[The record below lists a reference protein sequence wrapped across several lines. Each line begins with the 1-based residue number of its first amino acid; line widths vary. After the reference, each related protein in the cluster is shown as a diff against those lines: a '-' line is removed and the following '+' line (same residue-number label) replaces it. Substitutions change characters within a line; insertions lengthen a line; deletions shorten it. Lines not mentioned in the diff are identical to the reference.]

1 MAGIP
6 SIDEAVAHGEVG
18 CSGPQQRRVDSDC
31 NRRFEEKRSTE
42 RLSIQKVQR
51 PCDSKCLHDGHDDAE
66 AEQSDL
72 VGQIF
77 QRGKHTPTDRFIERL
92 ETSGKLSFPRA
103 SSDGSTE
110 PVVPR
115 TSREHLATS
124 NRSVDLGGTS
134 VAEYRKQQL
143 VVDDYQVGELLHSE
157 VGISLGDSDQST
169 LVATV
174 ALPFGNHRA
183 CLVSE
188 HRLQRSNL
196 TGRQLPR
203 GGGTGTTALNNPSEV
218 RIK

>member
-1 MAGIP
+1 MMGANERDPKNLQRLVHPAAPDSLPRRELGLDADVLVVEPFREDESVAG
-6 SIDEAVAHGEVG
+6 AVDTELLDVL
-18 CSGPQQRRVDSDC
+18 
-31 NRRFEEKRSTE
+31 STP
-42 RLSIQKVQR
+42 R
-51 PCDSKCLHDGHDDAE
+51 
-66 AEQSDL
+66 
-72 VGQIF
+72 
-77 QRGKHTPTDRFIERL
+77 TPTDRFIERL